1 MTILPVDDVS
11 IAFTSFFMKLIGFW
25 LAANRSEQ
33 RLRDVTLFYTM
44 FAILFALWVQTVDFY
59 HSREDFGAC
68 LYNACNILSLTVPMF
83 KILVL
88 LVHKEKFFHLITYF
102 ERNFLHAN
110 YDKYEASVLASCKRQ
125 CTFFICIFIFFT
137 EITVM
142 SYIGTPIIA
151 NIGKNESEREL
162 PFDMWVDL
170 PVTMT
175 PYFEIF
181 FTVEAL
187 CVYHIGL
194 AYFCFDNILC
204 ILSLHL
210 AGQFKILQ
218 YRLSGKYIVTH
229 EKNSEKNCSKLLND
243 SYGTFKGYIRQHQTL
258 IAFCNQLEEVFSPIV
273 LVQVMAFS
281 LIICLD
287 GFQMLLANLPLR
299 RLIFLFHFMAT
310 TCQLLMFSYSC
321 DRIIRESMKLAP
333 AVYSGPWLLLPI
345 SKNGQKIK
353 KDLIMVIMRSNVPCC
368 LTGSGFFM
376 VSLETY
382 TKVLTTAAS
391 YFTLLQ
397 QTQNTISSYKEMNAV
412 MYSDHCYA
420 ALKKCIQHHQ
430 LLIEFCVK
438 LEQVYTMTIFTHMT
452 VLSLLLCF
460 DSYEILVANTSAS
473 MRIIFLFHAIGSLGQ
488 LFMLTYTSNFM
499 MEESTN
505 VITSMYLGS
514 WSTLP
519 MNKVGRSFRSAMKF
533 IMIRSLK
540 PCYLTAAGFFPLTLG
555 TFTSLLSSTF
565 SYFTLMRQSFMRP
578 DGE

>member
-1 MTILPVDDVS
+1 MTILRVGDVS
-11 IAFTSFFMKLIGFW
+11 ITFTSFFMKLIGFW

-44 FAILFALWVQTVDFY
+44 FAILFALWIQTVDFY

-88 LVHKEKFFHLITYF
+88 LVHKKKFFNLITYF

-162 PFDMWVDL
+162 PFNMWVNL

-218 YRLSGKYIVTH
+218 YRLSSKYIVTL

-243 SYGTFKGYIRQHQTL
+243 SYGTFKGCIRQHQTL
-258 IAFCNQLEEVFSPIV
+258 IAFCNQLEEVFSLIV

-281 LIICLD
+281 LLICLD
-287 GFQMLLANLPLR
+287 GFQMLLADLPFR
-299 RLIFLFHFMAT
+299 RLIFFFHFMAT

-333 AVYSGPWLLLPI
+333 AVYSGPWLLFPI
-345 SKNGQKIK
+345 SENGQKIK

-397 QTQNTISSYKEMNAV
+397 QTQDTIS
-412 MYSDHCYA
+412 
-420 ALKKCIQHHQ
+420 
-430 LLIEFCVK
+430 
-438 LEQVYTMTIFTHMT
+438 
-452 VLSLLLCF
+452 
-460 DSYEILVANTSAS
+460 
-473 MRIIFLFHAIGSLGQ
+473 
-488 LFMLTYTSNFM
+488 
-499 MEESTN
+499 
-505 VITSMYLGS
+505 
-514 WSTLP
+514 
-519 MNKVGRSFRSAMKF
+519 
-533 IMIRSLK
+533 
-540 PCYLTAAGFFPLTLG
+540 
-555 TFTSLLSSTF
+555 
-565 SYFTLMRQSFMRP
+565 
-578 DGE
+578 